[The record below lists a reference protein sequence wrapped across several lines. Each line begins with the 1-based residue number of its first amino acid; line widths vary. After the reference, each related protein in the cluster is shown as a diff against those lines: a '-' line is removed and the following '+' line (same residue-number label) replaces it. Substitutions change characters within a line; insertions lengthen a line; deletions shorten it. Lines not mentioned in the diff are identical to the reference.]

1 MAKFDWRQLS
11 KRDRKLITEELVAV
25 IGAAPDKKALD
36 QLLHNLLTP
45 SEIIMIGRR
54 ILIAEALLEGKT
66 YREIHN
72 KLKLGMSTV
81 LLVEKWLQSA
91 QEKKLL
97 SVPRRKKRF
106 KLKDNFSYAR
116 SYPHTVGSVE
126 HAMGSYMARFKLLGV
141 LLDGLEY
148 LFPPSEPDK
157 TVIRKQKGKKKQAG
171 WC

>member
-66 YREIHN
+66 YREIHD

-97 SVPRRKKRF
+97 TAPRKRKRL

-148 LFPPSEPDK
+148 LFPPTGMDD
-157 TVIRKQKGKKKQAG
+157 TVVKKHKRNKRKEG
-171 WC
+171 